1 VVSAVNAFGGEQEGS
16 ACEVVTFSKYSLRDT
31 EQREHLKQEV
41 CQCLLSRAVTYVP
54 CVMMPLQSMHTSPT
68 ICALCCVR

>member
-1 VVSAVNAFGGEQEGS
+1 MVSSFLLPRVPMPEHLPHS
-16 ACEVVTFSKYSLRDT
+16 TWSPFSKYSLRDT

-54 CVMMPLQSMHTSPT
+54 CVMTPLQSTHTRPT
-68 ICALCCVR
+68 ICAL